1 MSSSA
6 FEKMA
11 KQRYPFTNDNQH
23 NLRMAQLRTDYI
35 SALYECKAR
44 PAYSILSNC
53 GEFYCSSEPLMPDDT
68 KGWQTVKSDGRTGK
82 KRTSRAHNIDDY
94 DDY

>member
-1 MSSSA
+1 MS

-23 NLRMAQLRTDYI
+23 NLRMAQLRTEYV
-35 SALYECKAR
+35 SALHECKAR
-44 PAYSILSNC
+44 PAYTLITNW
-53 GEFYCSSEPLMPDDT
+53 GEFYCASEPLMPDDT
-68 KGWQTVKSDGRTGK
+68 RGWQTVKRNSRGK
-82 KRTSRAHNIDDY
+82 KRSSRAHNMDDY